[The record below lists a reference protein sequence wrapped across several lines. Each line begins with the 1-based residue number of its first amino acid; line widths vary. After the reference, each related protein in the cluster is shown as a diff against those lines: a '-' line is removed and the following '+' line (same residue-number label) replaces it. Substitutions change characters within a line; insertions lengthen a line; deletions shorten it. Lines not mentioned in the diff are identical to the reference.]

1 MTLRKKNLHN
11 TGSGGSNSQNRNNN
25 QKLSVDQLEMMTQG
39 KFIPIFLAKPLSEC
53 KSPVADKTFT
63 PPPLFMGS
71 EN

>member
-1 MTLRKKNLHN
+1 M
-11 TGSGGSNSQNRNNN
+11 NRNNN